1 MPDPFADL
9 GNMLSQNATKLTE
22 ILKVP
27 FTVPLS
33 VGGALIETGKTMT
46 RGGQIP
52 TPQDLLKQTSLLM
65 EQASPLKLLQKG
77 GEIVGEERATGT
89 GGKNTRTTIF

>member
-1 MPDPFADL
+1 
-9 GNMLSQNATKLTE
+9 
-22 ILKVP
+22 
-27 FTVPLS
+27 
-33 VGGALIETGKTMT
+33 MT